1 MNVASDFRQEVRPFF
16 LVLAS
21 VCRELLALARMLLK
35 PSDIP
40 PSFSSSSTMFGFL
53 ALTALLLTA
62 AVASPVRHVTS
73 IANLTTAGVS
83 IRIGDDSGFQLTVDP
98 GYPQAPEF
106 TPVISATP
114 LPTNGPAPSLQDWI
128 IVPQDT
134 NTFTIQSV
142 IFPSMFISYAGIG
155 ISATTPTHGQ
165 LVLRGTDN
173 AAVFSLQTLS
183 SGLTVNIVIP
193 AINKVLRAWFT
204 TTADA
209 DRSSPY
215 SVATLQAGA
224 TSQIFEMVVIA

>member
-1 MNVASDFRQEVRPFF
+1 
-16 LVLAS
+16 
-21 VCRELLALARMLLK
+21 MLLK

-73 IANLTTAGVS
+73 IANLTTTGIVV
-83 IRIGDDSGFQLTVDP
+83 RIGDDSGFQLTVDP

-114 LPTNGPAPSLQDWI
+114 LPTGGPAPTNQDWI
-128 IVPQDT
+128 LVPQDT

-155 ISATTPTHGQ
+155 ISATTPAHSQ
-165 LVLRGTDN
+165 LVLRGTAN
-173 AAVFSLQTLS
+173 AAVFSVQTLS
-183 SGLTVNIVIP
+183 GGNTVNILIP

-224 TSQIFEMVVIA
+224 TNQIFEMVVIA